1 MTKNSIFSSI
11 SSLYTNICKTKN
23 QENYNISYL
32 NNLNYINKSIN
43 YDKIDGN
50 IIKTFFKREQFDIE
64 LYSIYM
70 LNQMNLNILPE
81 ILNIDDSNSVIKYNT
96 SNLLSLREALSCE
109 NLNYIVNE
117 LFSFIRNIKKS
128 KITIGNLHIDN
139 IYIDMKTMEFF
150 IIDLININFNKQENN
165 LDFDSLSLSLNSKYF
180 DSTCYINTS
189 EDNFISNIIDFY
201 M

>member
-96 SNLLSLREALSCE
+96 NNLLSLREALSCE